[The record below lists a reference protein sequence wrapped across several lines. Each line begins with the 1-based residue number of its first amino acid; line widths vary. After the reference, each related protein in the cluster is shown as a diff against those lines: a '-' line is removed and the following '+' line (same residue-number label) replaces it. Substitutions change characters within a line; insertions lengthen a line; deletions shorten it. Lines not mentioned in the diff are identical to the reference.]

1 MAAAVVEEEAAAR
14 VAEEVVVPAGAPL
27 AAPVEKVPGA
37 EPMVVEEVLPV

>member
-1 MAAAVVEEEAAAR
+1 MVAAAEEEEAAG
-14 VAEEVVVPAGAPL
+14 VAEVVVVPAGAAPL